1 MAVRHSVKR
10 ESSNVKSFGE
20 SAMCNPTF
28 HLSRFT
34 VPGNEAGGLF
44 QHPARGVVLLSPNR
58 GEEKGVRR
66 RKRCQEPLF
75 ELTAVS

>member
-10 ESSNVKSFGE
+10 ESSNVKSLGK

-44 QHPARGVVLLSPNR
+44 QHPARG
-58 GEEKGVRR
+58 EEKGVRE
-66 RKRCQEPLF
+66 KKK
-75 ELTAVS
+75 VSGTIV